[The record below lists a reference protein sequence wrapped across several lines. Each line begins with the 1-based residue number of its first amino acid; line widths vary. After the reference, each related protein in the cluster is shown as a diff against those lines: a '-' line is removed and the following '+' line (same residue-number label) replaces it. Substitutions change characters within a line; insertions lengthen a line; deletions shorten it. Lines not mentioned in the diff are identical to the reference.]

1 MKRLTL
7 ALAALV
13 MLTACEPSPP
23 ATLVIGDSNTVGNSW
38 VTMLGPNCT
47 PDVWAWGGVGVFWGS
62 STYAGGISLSN
73 HYETILADRPGAHV
87 AVMLGTNDAVHTN
100 QPIPTVAQLN
110 TLAGQ
115 MVSAGAASVRWVT
128 IPPLA
133 DTQPTAKR
141 QRVADWNAAILATP
155 NAVDLRSAWGST
167 LEPSERVDSIHHSP
181 VGHGALAYVAAGSPI
196 FQ

>member
-1 MKRLTL
+1 MKRLPL

-73 HYETILADRPGAHV
+73 HYETIPVSYTHLTLPTKRKGRWRSPRP
-87 AVMLGTNDAVHTN
+87 
-100 QPIPTVAQLN
+100 
-110 TLAGQ
+110 
-115 MVSAGAASVRWVT
+115 SAGRRSLTPSLAPPASN
-128 IPPLA
+128 PPPGGL
-133 DTQPTAKR
+133 P
-141 QRVADWNAAILATP
+141 
-155 NAVDLRSAWGST
+155 
-167 LEPSERVDSIHHSP
+167 
-181 VGHGALAYVAAGSPI
+181 
-196 FQ
+196 